1 MKTSQALMPS
11 LLDRLLDDAPESTAN
26 PPRSFTWRDMR
37 HSVRRDLENLL
48 NAKVHWY
55 VWSKYYPELDQS
67 LFAYGLPDFSAMP
80 LSSLDGR
87 QALCQIIEDTIRKF
101 EPRFADVAVTV
112 VGEEQPI
119 DRILRL
125 RIHALFHA
133 TPETEEVTFDSEIEP
148 ICLGIRISES

>member
-1 MKTSQALMPS
+1 MKTTQALMPS
-11 LLDRLLDDAPESTAN
+11 LLDRLLDDSPESSVNSHRT
-26 PPRSFTWRDMR
+26 FTWRDMR

-55 VWSKYYPELDQS
+55 VWPKYYSELDCS

-80 LSSLDGR
+80 VGSKDGR
-87 QALCQIIEDTIRKF
+87 QELCQIIEETIRKF

-112 VGEEQPI
+112 IGDEQPI

-133 TPETEEVTFDSEIEP
+133 TPETEEVIFDSEIEP

>member
-1 MKTSQALMPS
+1 MKASQALVPS
-11 LLDRLLDDAPESTAN
+11 LLDRLLDDAPENMAN
-26 PPRSFTWRDMR
+26 TNRPFTWRDMR

-48 NAKVHWY
+48 NAKVHWH
-55 VWSKYYPELDQS
+55 VWSKYYPELNCS
-67 LFAYGLPDFSAMP
+67 LFSYGLPDFSAMP

-87 QALCQIIEDTIRKF
+87 QALCHIIEDTIRKF

-112 VGEEQPI
+112 VGDDEPV

-133 TPETEEVTFDSEIEP
+133 TPEAEEVTFDSEIEP
-148 ICLGIRISES
+148 ICLGIRISEP